1 MKQIIN
7 TASVRSV
14 LTSKGWDQKRLSKEL
29 GVSSQ
34 AITNWLKGVDFPRP
48 DKLLK
53 LSITLSL
60 PFSDLVH
67 TPNIELPV
75 VAFRKRAGTKTTQDH
90 IERAQLTGA
99 LLRPLVPYLYPL
111 NSLRTKINSPSLEYL
126 DLQKAVAS
134 VREKLGIKIG
144 SIVSYN
150 QLIKEFSNN
159 DAVIVPVMWGIKSKH
174 ENALHILLK
183 SEKITFV
190 FLNLDTYIEDFKF
203 WMAHELA
210 HVFTPELAGTNE
222 GEDYAD
228 AFAGA
233 LLFPREL
240 AEQAYLK
247 AVTKPT
253 SSAQIKVL
261 QEYAH
266 EHQISLHS
274 IFLQVG
280 SYAKAL
286 NLAALKID
294 SKSIHATRCM
304 SRGKLVNQILFNPTP
319 PEPKTYM
326 ATANKIFQSSFFDAL
341 KKMIVE
347 KGTGSGYLQQ
357 ILDISIGDATAL
369 HQELIGK

>member
-1 MKQIIN
+1 MKQTIN
-7 TASVRSV
+7 TEKVKSV
-14 LTSKGWDQKRLSKEL
+14 LASKGWDQKRLSKEL

-34 AITNWLKGVDFPRP
+34 AITNWVKGVDFPRP

-60 PFSDLVH
+60 PFSDLVI
-67 TPNIELPV
+67 TPNVELPV

-111 NSLRTKINSPSLEYL
+111 KSLRTKITTPSPNYF
-126 DLQKAVAS
+126 DLQNTVAS
-134 VREKLGIKIG
+134 VREKLGIKDG
-144 SIVSYN
+144 SVVSYN

-159 DAVIVPVMWGIKSKH
+159 DAVLVPVMWGNKSKH

-233 LLFPREL
+233 LLFPRAL
-240 AEQAYLK
+240 AEEAYLK

-286 NLAALKID
+286 NLNPLMVD
-294 SKSIHATRCM
+294 SKAIHATRCM
-304 SRGKLVNQILFNPTP
+304 SRGKSVSQILFKEMP
-319 PEPKTYM
+319 PEPKIYM
-326 ATANKIFQSSFFDAL
+326 ATAHKTFQSSFFDAL
-341 KKMIVE
+341 KKMIIE

-357 ILDISIGDATAL
+357 ILDISIGDANAL